1 MSLPSQKVAAKP
13 FHDESVPAVPGA
25 SPGHPLVVFGDH
37 RFCAGESLDVMRM
50 AGPHMHSQVEL
61 NFVLEGA
68 MTYWF
73 DGRRL
78 TVSQGRL
85 ALFWGMIPHQVV
97 DIAEPTRFVCLYIPM
112 SVFLGLPSLS
122 RFRDAVFRGAMIE
135 AMEIRPFD
143 REIFLRWRE
152 ELLSGDASLEQI
164 VRDEVTA
171 RVRRLDREGWRD
183 LRAVGSAIAL
193 PDRHEAERR
202 LPDREDGS
210 LHQRTCTGGDF
221 GSRRG
226 ALGRPASELCDD
238 AVQAGDRS
246 DDRPGDRAPAPR
258 HGAVAAYRNRHAGHD
273 DRVRIRFRLAVAIL
287 RSVRT
292 SFRDEAECIPQDA
305 GEVIVTRGD
314 VVKMRQLPHATYG
327 PNGRSLASIVPLRLY
342 CSGSVSL
349 GWSLRPSGIRTLS

>member
-1 MSLPSQKVAAKP
+1 MSLPSQKVTAKP
-13 FHDESVPAVPGA
+13 FHDESVPAFPGA

-37 RFCAGESLDVMRM
+37 RFCAGESLQVMRM

-61 NFVLEGA
+61 NFVLDGA

-78 TVSQGRL
+78 TVSQGQL

-152 ELLSGDASLEQI
+152 ELMSGDASLEQI

-202 LPDREDGS
+202 LPIEKMARFISEHALEAISAVDVARSAGLHPNYAMTLFKRVIGQTIAQAIVRQRLDTAQSLLIGTDMPVTTIAFESGFGS
-210 LHQRTCTGGDF
+210 LSRFYEAF
-221 GSRRG
+221 GRRFG
-226 ALGRPASELCDD
+226 MRPN
-238 AVQAGDRS
+238 
-246 DDRPGDRAPAPR
+246 
-258 HGAVAAYRNRHAGHD
+258 AYRRM
-273 DRVRIRFRLAVAIL
+273 LA
-287 RSVRT
+287 RS
-292 SFRDEAECIPQDA
+292 S
-305 GEVIVTRGD
+305 
-314 VVKMRQLPHATYG
+314 
-327 PNGRSLASIVPLRLY
+327 
-342 CSGSVSL
+342 
-349 GWSLRPSGIRTLS
+349 

>member
-1 MSLPSQKVAAKP
+1 MSQPSQGVTAKP

-50 AGPHMHSQVEL
+50 SGPHMHSQVEL
-61 NFVLEGA
+61 NFVLDGA

-143 REIFLRWRE
+143 RDIFLRWRE
-152 ELLSGDASLEQI
+152 ELLSGDATLEQI

-202 LPDREDGS
+202 LPIEKMARFISEHALEAISAVDVARSAGLHPNYAMTLFKRVIGQTIAQAIVRQRLDTAQSLLIGTDMPVTTIAFESGFGS
-210 LHQRTCTGGDF
+210 LSRFYEAF
-221 GSRRG
+221 GRRFG
-226 ALGRPASELCDD
+226 TRPN
-238 AVQAGDRS
+238 
-246 DDRPGDRAPAPR
+246 
-258 HGAVAAYRNRHAGHD
+258 AYRRM
-273 DRVRIRFRLAVAIL
+273 LTK
-287 RSVRT
+287 S
-292 SFRDEAECIPQDA
+292 Q
-305 GEVIVTRGD
+305 
-314 VVKMRQLPHATYG
+314 
-327 PNGRSLASIVPLRLY
+327 
-342 CSGSVSL
+342 
-349 GWSLRPSGIRTLS
+349 